1 LIFDY
6 HDCDG
11 RLDIFERGLQE
22 VYPIAWTQFRPNLDG
37 SLDVMRT
44 QEELV
49 DDALDELRDLQLHLR
64 QNQALVDVQDAL
76 QVSENRILGSMAQG
90 FNQMGQIMGRLSD
103 EIGSVED
110 QLVKN
115 GADMKVSDN
124 STVRSYPC
132 DFTSNVN
139 RL

>member
-1 LIFDY
+1 
-6 HDCDG
+6 
-11 RLDIFERGLQE
+11 
-22 VYPIAWTQFRPNLDG
+22 
-37 SLDVMRT
+37 MRT